1 MKIILSKEASLPL
14 SPSVIFFI
22 EEVALTAS
30 LKNYGRTWVYLVF
43 SKNSLCVLAPY
54 TNRMVTVSVL

>member
-14 SPSVIFFI
+14 SPSFIFFI

-30 LKNYGRTWVYLVF
+30 AKNYGRTWLYLVF
-43 SKNSLCVLAPY
+43 SRNSLSLLARY
-54 TNRMVTVSVL
+54 ANKVVTVSVL